1 MTFSFYIEYTKI
13 DYNRIP
19 VHGRVYHI
27 QQTRFRR
34 SNQTVL
40 SIEPC
45 LSMCRAQYFI
55 YLPTFKLL
63 TSNKEIARNTYLAFR
78 VSHKWALVRFAIH
91 SVRLTTSQFPRDKLQ
106 RPMELSSRVLTSKHV
121 NKPATYPGLAHRFQH
136 LGPFPAINAG
146 TASCCMLARS
156 RNTSCPAQRKARAD
170 QASGSGLDGMR
181 RPSEARS
188 L

>member
-1 MTFSFYIEYTKI
+1 
-13 DYNRIP
+13 
-19 VHGRVYHI
+19 
-27 QQTRFRR
+27 
-34 SNQTVL
+34 
-40 SIEPC
+40 
-45 LSMCRAQYFI
+45 MCRAQYFI